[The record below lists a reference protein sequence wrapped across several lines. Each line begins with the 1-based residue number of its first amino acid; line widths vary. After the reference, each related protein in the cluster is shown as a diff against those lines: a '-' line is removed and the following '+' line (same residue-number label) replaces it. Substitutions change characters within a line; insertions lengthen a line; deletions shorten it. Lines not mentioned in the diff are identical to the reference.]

1 MSCDITAN
9 HVGEPN
15 LSASIKDWSH
25 WQEVPLAFTI
35 TASISPG
42 ENNFPAL
49 RSLIAIFRIII
60 YALYFRLPAAGRLF
74 RPTFVEN
81 DILITIGIVN
91 NSLLFEFHLKP
102 PQYLSGQEM
111 PDLDLFIC
119 CTSYHL
125 QQTSASPHRAPEFR
139 SVHCIGIKIFK

>member
-1 MSCDITAN
+1 M
-9 HVGEPN
+9 
-15 LSASIKDWSH
+15 SASIKDWSH
-25 WQEVPLAFTI
+25 WQKFPLAFTI

-49 RSLIAIFRIII
+49 RSLIIFWIII
-60 YALYFRLPAAGRLF
+60 YALYFRLPAVGRLF
-74 RPTFVEN
+74 RSTFAEN

-91 NSLLFEFHLKP
+91 NSLLFEFQLKP

-111 PDLDLFIC
+111 PNLDLFIC

-125 QQTSASPHRAPEFR
+125 QQSSASPHRAPKFR
-139 SVHCIGIKIFK
+139 SVHCIGINKVTVLLQLEESKPK